1 MQGKTVPREMT
12 QVDVKHTPP
21 PSDRSSP
28 GPVPGTE
35 PKRRPLPPRKSID
48 DASID
53 LGSIPNIQII
63 DEHGNVHDPTLEP
76 DLDAAELLRIHRAMV
91 LTRKLD
97 ERMLAMQRQGEMG
110 TFAPGYGQE
119 ATEIGQVYPLTG
131 KDWFAPSYR
140 SFGAQIWRGWS
151 IEQLLL
157 LWDGFFEGFPPP
169 PGVNDLPFSIVIGS
183 HPPVATGI
191 AMGIRTT
198 KSEGVVLTNFG
209 DGAMSQ
215 GVVSEAMIFAATFK
229 APIVFVVENNGYA
242 ISMPVQKQ
250 TAADHFAGRG
260 PGLGIPSMRV
270 DGNDVLAMIA
280 ATQQA
285 VDRARRGGG
294 PTLVEAVTYR
304 MSLHTTADDPRVYR
318 SDAEV
323 EYWTTRD
330 PLRRFEIYLKN
341 KGVID
346 DGRIEATVDDCD
358 REVRAAREAFRQR
371 AKANPRDI
379 FDFVYEEMPP
389 ELQAQKREYLAK
401 LKRKG
406 IE

>member
-1 MQGKTVPREMT
+1 MQGKTAPRDAP
-12 QVDVKHTPP
+12 QVDVKKADP
-21 PSDRSSP
+21 PSPHPRA
-28 GPVPGTE
+28 G
-35 PKRRPLPPRKSID
+35 RRPTPPRKSID
-48 DASID
+48 APSID
-53 LGSIPNIQII
+53 LGSIRNFQIV
-63 DEHGNVHDPTLEP
+63 DENGNVPDPSLDP
-76 DLDAAELLRIHRAMV
+76 NLDAAELLKVYRAMV

-119 ATEIGQVYPLTG
+119 ATEIGQIYPLLD

-140 SFGAQIWRGWS
+140 SFGAQIWRGWP

-191 AMGIRTT
+191 AMAIRNTGGD
-198 KSEGVVLTNFG
+198 GVVLTNFG

-215 GVVSEAMIFAATFK
+215 GVVSESFIFAATFK
-229 APIVFVVENNGYA
+229 APIVFMLENNGYA

-250 TAADHFAGRG
+250 TATDHFAGRG
-260 PGLGIPSMRV
+260 PGFGMPSIRV
-270 DGNDVLAMIA
+270 DGNDVLAMIV

-285 VDRARRGGG
+285 VDRARRREG
-294 PTLVEAVTYR
+294 PTLIEAVTYR

-318 SDAEV
+318 SDEEV

-341 KGVID
+341 KGLID
-346 DGRIEATVDDCD
+346 DGRIQATVDDCD
-358 REVRAAREAFRQR
+358 REVREAREAFRQR
-371 AKANPRDI
+371 AKSNPGEI
-379 FDFVYEEMPP
+379 FDFLFETLPP
-389 ELQAQKREYLAK
+389 ELEAQKEEYLAK

-406 IE
+406 VL